1 MGVQMNI
8 KSVEAVELARELA
21 EIDGIS
27 LTDAVTRALRDAKRA
42 RVADRSANLPMT
54 LEQQKRFDA
63 VMAVVS
69 RIPKTPKAPWSEIE
83 RQFDEINAFAYE

>member
-27 LTDAVTRALRDAKRA
+27 LTDAVTRALREAKRA
-42 RVADRSANLPMT
+42 RIVDRSANLRA
-54 LEQQKRFDA
+54 LFDIIEDTHWRLLPQIGSA
-63 VMAVVS
+63 DIDAAFYDEGGL
-69 RIPKTPKAPWSEIE
+69 PK
-83 RQFDEINAFAYE
+83 

>member
-8 KSVEAVELARELA
+8 KNAEAVELARELA

-42 RVADRSANLPMT
+42 RVVDRSANLRALFDIIEDTHWRLDPNVGSADIDSF
-54 LEQQKRFDA
+54 LYGEGLREQTGGIQA
-63 VMAVVS
+63 L
-69 RIPKTPKAPWSEIE
+69 
-83 RQFDEINAFAYE
+83 

>member
-42 RVADRSANLPMT
+42 RVADRSANLRALYDIIEDT
-54 LEQQKRFDA
+54 HWRLDAKIGSADIDSFLYGEERTREQTGGIQRG
-63 VMAVVS
+63 
-69 RIPKTPKAPWSEIE
+69 
-83 RQFDEINAFAYE
+83 

>member
-8 KSVEAVELARELA
+8 KSAEAVELARELA

-42 RVADRSANLPMT
+42 RIADRSANLRA
-54 LEQQKRFDA
+54 LFDIIDETHW
-63 VMAVVS
+63 
-69 RIPKTPKAPWSEIE
+69 RLDPKVGSADIDGFLYGEDGLPK
-83 RQFDEINAFAYE
+83 